1 MLPVLTYLLQANTA
15 LLLFFL
21 AYSLVLRRLTFYGL
35 NRLFLLFGMVF
46 SVVYPLIDF
55 AELARRNETL
65 FRPIQRTIDW
75 QIWEAIP
82 QQTDGGSSWIWLVAV
97 FWFGV
102 GIMTVRLAVQLL
114 SLYRIHRCSQPA
126 TYKGFRFRAVSENFN
141 PFSFGQT
148 IYLNPSRHSA
158 EELGPILQ
166 HERVHVREWH
176 TLDVLLAELGT
187 VFFWFNP
194 ASWFLKRAIKENLEF
209 GVDRQMLRS
218 GLDAKNYQYMLVRI
232 GGLRVSLATNF
243 TELTIKKRIGMMN
256 RKPSS
261 RRLMASYSLLLMIL
275 ITLILS
281 KMPGASV
288 NWERGITTD
297 AGNFSIDPKNAFAVI
312 DTPNGTLN
320 LIRNIQL
327 KHRKAGSEPPT
338 ELILFSKNSEG
349 RGMDVYVKI
358 KDDQIEEIK
367 ILALASPHFSANN
380 SSKKP
385 LASLK

>member
-1 MLPVLTYLLQANTA
+1 MPLVLIYLLQANTA

-21 AYSLVLRRLTFYGL
+21 AYYLVLRRLTFYGL
-35 NRLFLLFGMVF
+35 NRLSLLFGMVF
-46 SVVYPLIDF
+46 SVIYPVIDF
-55 AELARRNETL
+55 PDLSSSKPVL
-65 FRPIQRTIDW
+65 VSSIQRMVSWTVL
-75 QIWEAIP
+75 ETIP
-82 QQTDGGSSWIWLVAV
+82 QQTADGSQWTWLVVV
-97 FWFGV
+97 FWSGV
-102 GIMTVRLAVQLL
+102 GVMAVRLAVQLL
-114 SLYRIHRCSQPA
+114 SLHRIHRSAQPT
-126 TYKGFRFRAVSENFN
+126 TYKGFRFRAVHENFN

-148 IYLNPSRHSA
+148 IYLNPSRHSE
-158 EELGPILQ
+158 EELAPILQ

-176 TLDVLLAELGT
+176 TLDVLLAELST
-187 VFFWFNP
+187 IFFWFNP
-194 ASWFLKRAIKENLEF
+194 VSWLLKRAVKENLEF
-209 GVDRQMLRS
+209 SVDRQMLQT
-218 GLDAKNYQYMLVRI
+218 GFDARNYQYMLVRI
-232 GGLRVSLATNF
+232 GGLRATLATNF

-275 ITLILS
+275 VTLSLPKI
-281 KMPGASV
+281 PGASV
-288 NWERGITTD
+288 NRERGITTD

-358 KDDQIEEIK
+358 KDDQIEQIK

-380 SSKKP
+380 FSKKP

>member
-1 MLPVLTYLLQANTA
+1 MPPVLTYLLQANTA
-15 LLLFFL
+15 LLLFVL
-21 AYSLVLRRLTFYGL
+21 AYFLGLRRLTFYGL

-75 QIWEAIP
+75 EILEAIP
-82 QQTDGGSSWIWLVAV
+82 QQTDGGSIWIWLVAV
-97 FWFGV
+97 FWSGV
-102 GIMTVRLAVQLL
+102 GIMTVRLVVQLL
-114 SLYRIHRCSQPA
+114 SLYRIQRRSHPA
-126 TYKGFRFRAVSENFN
+126 TYKGFRFRAVHENFN

-148 IYLNPSRHSA
+148 IYLNPSRHPVD
-158 EELGPILQ
+158 ELGPILQ
-166 HERVHVREWH
+166 HERLHVREWH
-176 TLDVLLAELGT
+176 TLDVLLAELST
-187 VFFWFNP
+187 IFFWFNP
-194 ASWFLKRAIKENLEF
+194 VSWLLKRAVRENLEF
-209 GVDRQMLRS
+209 RVDQHMLQS

-232 GGLRVSLATNF
+232 GGLRVTLATNF

-275 ITLILS
+275 ITLILP
-281 KMPGASV
+281 KMPVASA
-288 NWERGITTD
+288 NRKRGILSV

-320 LIRNIQL
+320 LIRTIQL
-327 KHRKAGSEPPT
+327 KHRKAGTKPPT

-358 KDDQIEEIK
+358 KDDQIEQIK

>member
-1 MLPVLTYLLQANTA
+1 MPPVLTYLLQANTA
-15 LLLFFL
+15 LALFFV
-21 AYSLVLRRLTFYGL
+21 AYYLVLRRLTFYGL

-46 SVVYPLIDF
+46 SAIYPIIDF
-55 AELARRNETL
+55 PDLGSSKPVL
-65 FRPIQRTIDW
+65 VSSIQGMVSWKIL
-75 QIWEAIP
+75 EAIP
-82 QQTDGGSSWIWLVAV
+82 QQTDGGSIWTLLLVV
-97 FWFGV
+97 IYSGV
-102 GIMTVRLAVQLL
+102 GVMTVRLAMQLL
-114 SLYRIHRCSQPA
+114 SLYGIHRCAQPA
-126 TYKGFRFRAVSENFN
+126 TYKGFRFRAVHENFN

-148 IYLNPSRHSA
+148 IYLNPSRHSE

-166 HERVHVREWH
+166 HERIHVREWH

-194 ASWFLKRAIKENLEF
+194 VSWFLKRAIKENLEF
-209 GVDRQMLRS
+209 GVDRQMLQS
-218 GLDAKNYQYMLVRI
+218 GFDAKNYQYMLVRI
-232 GGLRVSLATNF
+232 GGLRVTLATNF

-261 RRLMASYSLLLMIL
+261 RWFTVSYSLLLVIL
-275 ITLILS
+275 ITLILP

-288 NWERGITTD
+288 NRERGILPV
-297 AGNFSIDPKNAFAVI
+297 AGNFSIDSKNAFAVI

-320 LIRNIQL
+320 LIRTIQL
-327 KHRKAGSEPPT
+327 KHRKAGTKPPT